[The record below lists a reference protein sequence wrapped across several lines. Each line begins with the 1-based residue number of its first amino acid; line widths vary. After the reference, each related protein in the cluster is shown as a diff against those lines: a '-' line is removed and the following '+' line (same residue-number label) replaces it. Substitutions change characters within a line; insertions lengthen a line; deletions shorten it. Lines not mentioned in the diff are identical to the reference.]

1 MIVLQWEK
9 SWVSIVGRQLRL
21 TGCLEYLSPCW
32 EKVRGGQ
39 KNNPFDAGWI
49 KNVLP
54 EERLRTV
61 QSREEQM
68 NSSHTAFQVYPG

>member
-1 MIVLQWEK
+1 MGEK
-9 SWVSIVGRQLRL
+9 LGQHCWATTQIDRL
-21 TGCLEYLSPCW
+21 FGISQPLLGES
-32 EKVRGGQ
+32 ERGGQ
-39 KNNPFDAGWI
+39 KNSPFDAGWI

-68 NSSHTAFQVYPG
+68 NSSGNTDE